1 MTPRYQDHT
10 GKSDISVSIGE
21 CACASVCLCVRAHV
35 AECVKLFCSN
45 AASFNVA
52 GKAKSLA
59 YFKESGKN
67 RGNERVYH
75 RDVTVRVGNTSGINT
90 LLFTPASLHTC
101 VHACVPP
108 LEAGL

>member
-10 GKSDISVSIGE
+10 GTTNQILVFLGVYRG
-21 CACASVCLCVRAHV
+21 VCLCVCVHV
-35 AECVKLFCSN
+35 TECVKLLCSK

-59 YFKESGKN
+59 YFKESGEN

-75 RDVTVRVGNTSGINT
+75 RDVTVRVGNTSRINT

>member
-1 MTPRYQDHT
+1 MCVC
-10 GKSDISVSIGE
+10 VSMCARARVTE
-21 CACASVCLCVRAHV
+21 CA
-35 AECVKLFCSN
+35 KLFFSK

-67 RGNERVYH
+67 RGNERVHH
-75 RDVTVRVGNTSGINT
+75 RDVTVRVGNTSRINT

-108 LEAGL
+108 LEAGF

>member
-1 MTPRYQDHT
+1 M
-10 GKSDISVSIGE
+10 
-21 CACASVCLCVRAHV
+21 CLCVRV
-35 AECVKLFCSN
+35 RVTECVKLFCSK

-52 GKAKSLA
+52 GKTKSLA

-75 RDVTVRVGNTSGINT
+75 RDVTVRVGNTSRINT